1 MERSFPSVKT
11 TMSRRNWITASIA
24 GIVLVLGLAYAGS
37 PWILA
42 SVVKQNLATWGL
54 VDVQVRAGYPGWR
67 TLRLPTI
74 QFTLKAANQEIAC
87 QLNDVQIAYHPAEV
101 IAGNLERI
109 RVPGATMHVLPA
121 ASREQGANEP
131 FAGASEA
138 QSVAALLTGQW
149 MSEVPVREVLLE
161 KISVDGRT
169 PSAAAYKA
177 TLRGS
182 IIDIEATLNGTV
194 ELPAVQH
201 SRLALSVTARKT
213 GEAHLSLSPAANV
226 AQPILEW
233 TTDKVEVDQRPSRVA
248 GSLYVNL
255 DAGLSTLQPWF
266 AAGAN
271 WISQIEGRLDA
282 RWQATLPAGL
292 SGNAV
297 GLSLQ
302 QVKANGRYKN
312 VVLTGL
318 SADAELAFD
327 GGVRTTKDTRIRA
340 EQLHVGLPI
349 RNIDLRFALAPR
361 ANTRVPVVRFKSA
374 GAELLGGR
382 VRSEPFTL
390 DFAKATN
397 RFVVQL
403 EGIGLHDILE
413 LERQEG
419 LQGTGVLDGEL
430 PVEITRAGI
439 QVAQGKLSA
448 RAPGGEIQY
457 RPTERVGAMVKS
469 SPNLKLVFDALSSF
483 QYQKLEATARYQP
496 DGNLGLQVRLEG
508 NNPGWQ
514 QGQPVHLNLNVE
526 ENIPALLRSL
536 QLGGEIGERVRK
548 HYQETR

>member
-1 MERSFPSVKT
+1 M
-11 TMSRRNWITASIA
+11 
-24 GIVLVLGLAYAGS
+24 LGVAYASS

-42 SVVKQNLATWGL
+42 SVVKQKLAAWGAI
-54 VDVQVRAGYPGWR
+54 DVRVHAGYPGWR
-67 TLRLPTI
+67 ELRLPTI
-74 QFTLKAANQEIAC
+74 QFTLAAGGQKIAC
-87 QLNDVQIAYHPAEV
+87 QLNEVQIAYHPTEV
-101 IAGNLERI
+101 ITGNVEQI
-109 RVPGATMHVLPA
+109 RVPSATMHVLPA
-121 ASREQGANEP
+121 ASPEQGAIEP
-131 FAGASEA
+131 IAGASAA
-138 QSVAALLTGQW
+138 QSLAALLSGQW
-149 MSEVPVREVLLE
+149 LSEVPVREVLLE
-161 KISVDGRT
+161 KITVEGRT
-169 PSAAAYKA
+169 ASATAYTA
-177 TLRGS
+177 QLRGS
-182 IIDIEATLNGTV
+182 IVDTEATLNGTV

-201 SRLALSVTARKT
+201 SRLAFSVSAHKT

-226 AQPILEW
+226 VQPILEW
-233 TTDKVEVDQRPSRVA
+233 TVEKVEVDQQPSRVA

-255 DAGLSTLQPWF
+255 DVGLSALQPWF

-282 RWQATLPAGL
+282 RWQATLPSEL

-302 QVKANGRYKN
+302 EVKANGRYKN
-312 VVLTGL
+312 MVLTGL
-318 SADAELAFD
+318 GADAEIAID
-327 GGVRTTKDTRIRA
+327 DGVRTTKDARIRID
-340 EQLHVGLPI
+340 ELHVGLPI
-349 RNIDLRFALAPR
+349 RNIDLRFTLAPR
-361 ANTRVPVVRFKSA
+361 ANTQVPVVRFKNA

-390 DFAKATN
+390 DFGKAKN

-419 LQGTGVLDGEL
+419 LLGTGILDGEL
-430 PVEITRAGI
+430 PVEITRAGVR
-439 QVAQGKLSA
+439 VAQGKLSA

-457 RPTERVGAMVKS
+457 RPTEKVRAIVKT
-469 SPNLKLVFDALSSF
+469 SPSLKLVFDALSSF

-536 QLGGEIGERVRK
+536 QLGGEISEHVRK
-548 HYQETR
+548 RYQETR